1 MPKPGNRRYKP
12 RDRGP
17 RRNDRIR
24 APQIRVIGP
33 NGKNLGVLE
42 TKQALKLAQDAGLD
56 LIEISPTARPPV
68 CRILD
73 YGKYLYEESKKKKDN
88 KKSST
93 TSKLKEV
100 KFRLGIDAHDFD
112 TKLRRAERFL
122 YEGNKVKFTL
132 TFRGRENEHRDLG
145 FGRMKK
151 VVEQLEH
158 VGTMDADPK
167 FAGRNLGMLMSPLP
181 KERRKLQLGSIDDEH
196 DEFDD
201 EEEDLDEE
209 SSEDEK

>member
-1 MPKPGNRRYKP
+1 MPRPGNRRFKS

-24 APQIRVIGP
+24 APEIRVIGP

-42 TKQALKLAQDAGLD
+42 TKTALKLAQDGGLD
-56 LIEISPTARPPV
+56 LIEISPPARPPV

-88 KKSST
+88 KKSG

-100 KFRLGIDAHDFD
+100 KIRLGIDAHDLD
-112 TKLRRAERFL
+112 TQIRRAERCL

-145 FGRMKK
+145 FGRMEN
-151 VVEQLEH
+151 VVAQLEH

-181 KERRKLQLGSIDDEH
+181 KERRMLKLGSLDDEVL
-196 DEFDD
+196 DDDDD
-201 EEEDLDEE
+201 EEELDEDL
-209 SSEDEK
+209 SEDEK